1 LGGLVSYFLQRRSL
15 AATKAQHDSD
25 RKEVRKA
32 LGYGLLF
39 KMIRLCSDLSQLGK
53 PVEEA
58 VGLAVAQGKSE
69 RFWATVLPIRPL
81 PDPIKFS
88 AEEMALVLSLDNKLF
103 NDMAAL
109 DDLHKSV
116 IAVFALYAERR
127 AAVTERY
134 VLSR

>member
-1 LGGLVSYFLQRRSL
+1 
-15 AATKAQHDSD
+15 
-25 RKEVRKA
+25 
-32 LGYGLLF
+32 
-39 KMIRLCSDLSQLGK
+39 
-53 PVEEA
+53 
-58 VGLAVAQGKSE
+58 
-69 RFWATVLPIRPL
+69 
-81 PDPIKFS
+81 
-88 AEEMALVLSLDNKLF
+88 MALVLSLDNKLF